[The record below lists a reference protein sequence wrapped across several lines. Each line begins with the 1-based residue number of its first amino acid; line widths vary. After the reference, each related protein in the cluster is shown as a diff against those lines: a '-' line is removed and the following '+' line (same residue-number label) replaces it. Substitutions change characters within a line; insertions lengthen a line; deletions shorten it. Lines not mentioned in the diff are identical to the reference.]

1 MHPIHDADVLV
12 LLALAVAS
20 KRRHASLDEFVL
32 GLATLQPQMPGV
44 TRLCA
49 AFARLSSHGLISCEA
64 EAFALSAEAQKLMIG
79 VPRKAE
85 TAEQI
90 FSLKAKLAAFEGS
103 ASVAAF
109 QPDEQALAAAIAAW
123 QAAQPPLTKSDK
135 FALRKGLPLGEKPKK
150 RAWIPGGPRRRED

>member
-90 FSLKAKLAAFEGS
+90 FSLKALSRFDKIAEVGNKIFADAKMFAAGKGIANDCRKL
-103 ASVAAF
+103 
-109 QPDEQALAAAIAAW
+109 
-123 QAAQPPLTKSDK
+123 
-135 FALRKGLPLGEKPKK
+135 
-150 RAWIPGGPRRRED
+150 